1 MEAIFPVI
9 GMVMGG
15 LASEAVGGGVLGA
28 IAAGAVSIGVSYLGN
43 EVTGSSAPSPAP
55 IPPPPPLDL
64 PGKSGEPSGK
74 NLRSGGRDVSDETV
88 QDHG

>member
-15 LASEAVGGGVLGA
+15 LASEVVGGGVLGA

-43 EVTGSSAPSPAP
+43 EVTGSPTPA
-55 IPPPPPLDL
+55 
-64 PGKSGEPSGK
+64 S
-74 NLRSGGRDVSDETV
+74 RRCA
-88 QDHG
+88 